1 MDKNYKKRWILL
13 MLFLIASLQVNYAQ
27 NIIPNPSFEVGS
39 GDNFDGWSKWNG
51 ATSLLA
57 TSVESEVNEGS
68 RALKAVVTSDGNP
81 WSVQFVSDPIPT
93 VIGESYT
100 FTAYVKGEVAGTE
113 IRFSTNPN
121 ALYSG
126 NYIVS
131 ETWTQVSWTF
141 TANEV
146 NTRIVLDLGANANT
160 YFIDTMEMLA
170 PPSVGENIVPNPSFE
185 LGSDDTFTNWS
196 KFNGAT
202 ALVQTTEPSEVHD
215 GNRALKAISTG
226 GNAWSVQ
233 IASDLIPTTIGES
246 YTFKIY
252 VKGAVAGTSIRFSTS
267 PSALYSGDYTV
278 SNTWTLLSWTF
289 TANATE
295 TRIVLDL
302 GADANTYFLD
312 SMEMLAPV
320 NNDPNL
326 VLNGSFEG
334 GSGDFFENWGQ
345 WNGDSSLTETLE
357 TNEVKTGSRAL
368 KATVTTNGEPYM
380 VQMVSDPIETTTGAT
395 YEFQVYAK
403 ALTEGSTIRFS
414 TNPNSLYSQD
424 FNVGT
429 DWTLLSWSFIANS
442 SQTRIALD
450 LGKNANTYFLDD
462 AQMQIQCGLTF
473 YTPPAS
479 QTPIASGK
487 NKFLGTIYDA
497 NDANLNKYFNQITP
511 ENAGKWGSVEVED
524 GVFDFSQLDAA
535 RAYAAQNNFP
545 FRFHVL
551 VWGNQQPTWLKPMSD
566 EEKVVRIKR
575 WFQEVAGHYDN
586 SSDARKTLEYIE
598 VVNEILND
606 KPDNEGSNATDNGS
620 GDYLNALRSLN
631 AELNTEP
638 STYDWV
644 VNAFKLARLY
654 FPCETKLMIN
664 EYGIENTPTSAAEY
678 VSIIELLKKDNL
690 VDVVGMQGH
699 SFSTR
704 RYGNGSFE
712 DATNNLSNNLN
723 LIADTGLP
731 IMITEMDID
740 GDASLDAN
748 GVRTNNGTQE
758 EQDAFQ
764 LSEYQR
770 IFGLYWN
777 HPSVIGIT
785 LWGYRSGMWRT
796 TQEAYLMNV
805 CDGSEK
811 PAMSQYLNTVIRNSE
826 DDLPLSNSFIDM
838 VATLSVDPSSQQ
850 YSDDITIK
858 INVPGGNGKCG
869 IAAQLANI
877 YINGILVGEVELVEN
892 ENNLE
897 GSLNLNLLEGENLGL
912 YAPGTKTVTAVFDQP
927 NEELHVANAETEF
940 NVTPED
946 AKLKIIGGTH
956 FNNKHSSSEVE
967 VTLNAMIEDEGEL
980 SGGSI
985 GDITN
990 STVRFLLDGVPVVV
1004 EDLTDENGYLLN
1016 GAILPFDNN
1025 TKGKIELTFPLN
1037 VEDDNSVKQYQIT
1050 LEAGGYYQGS
1060 VISQTDLVI
1069 KDKKNPK
1076 ADVVSWPNPT
1086 DNEFHVSL
1094 SGFKNNSNVNLKVIN
1109 YFTGATVY
1117 STSGNADKNYTF
1129 GLNFQ
1134 SGLYFLIIEQGN
1146 IKTSKFIIKK

>member
-1 MDKNYKKRWILL
+1 MKKNYKKRWILL
-13 MLFLIASLQVNYAQ
+13 MLFLVAMLQVNYAQ
-27 NIIPNPSFEVGS
+27 NIIPNPSFELGNN
-39 GDNFDGWSKWNG
+39 DDFNGWSKWNG
-51 ATSLLA
+51 PASLLA
-57 TSVESEVNEGS
+57 TSVASEVNDGS
-68 RALKAVVTSDGNP
+68 RALKAVVAADGNP
-81 WSVQFVSDPIPT
+81 WNVQLVSDPVPT
-93 VIGESYT
+93 IIGESYT
-100 FTAYVKGEVAGTE
+100 FTAYIKGAVAGTE
-113 IRFSTNPN
+113 IRFSTNPS

-126 NYIVS
+126 NYVVS

-202 ALVQTTEPSEVHD
+202 ALVQTTEPTEVHD

-226 GNAWSVQ
+226 GNPWSVQ
-233 IASDLIPTTIGES
+233 MASDLIPTIIGQS

-267 PSALYSGDYTV
+267 PSAQYSGNYTV
-278 SNTWTLLSWTF
+278 SDTWTLLSWTF

-302 GADANTYFLD
+302 GAQANTYFLD

-320 NNDPNL
+320 NDEPSL

-357 TNEVKTGSRAL
+357 TSEIKTGSRAL
-368 KATVTTNGEPYM
+368 KATVAANGEPYM
-380 VQMVSDPIETTTGAT
+380 VQMVSDPIATSIGAT
-395 YEFQVYAK
+395 YEFQIYTK
-403 ALTEGSTIRFS
+403 ALTAGSTIRFS
-414 TNPNSLYSQD
+414 TNPNALYSED
-424 FNVGT
+424 FTVGT
-429 DWTLLSWSFIANS
+429 DWTLLTWSFIANS
-442 SQTRIALD
+442 PETRIALD
-450 LGKNANTYFLDD
+450 LGKFANTYFLDD
-462 AQMQIQCGLTF
+462 AQMQIQCGVTF
-473 YTPPAS
+473 YSPPAS

-511 ENAGKWGSVEVED
+511 ENAGKWGSVERED

-586 SSDARKTLEYIE
+586 SSDARKTLEYLE

-606 KPDNEGSNATDNGS
+606 KPDNQGSNATDDSS

-712 DATNNLSNNLN
+712 NATNNLSNNLN

-796 TQEAYLMNV
+796 TQEAYLINL
-805 CDGSEK
+805 CEGSEK
-811 PAMSQYLNTVIRNSE
+811 PAMSQYLNTVIRNGE
-826 DDLPLSNSFIDM
+826 NPPLLTSFVDM
-838 VATLSVDPSSQQ
+838 VGSISIEPISQQ

-858 INVPGGNGKCG
+858 INIPSGNSKCG
-869 IAAQLANI
+869 VAAQDAGI
-877 YINGILVGEVELVEN
+877 YINGTLVGEIQLVEN
-892 ENNLE
+892 GNDLE
-897 GSLNLNLLEGENLGL
+897 GSLTISLLEGNNLGL
-912 YAPGTKTVTAVFDQP
+912 YSPGTKTVTAVFDQP
-927 NEELHVANAETEF
+927 NENLNVDIAETQF
-940 NVTPED
+940 TVTQED
-946 AKLKIIGGTH
+946 AELKIIGKT
-956 FNNKHSSSEVE
+956 NYNTKHSSNIAEI
-967 VTLNAMIEDEGEL
+967 TLNGFIEDIGEL
-980 SGGSI
+980 SGGSL

-990 STVRFLLDGVPVVV
+990 SKVRFLLDGIPIVV
-1004 EDLTDENGYLLN
+1004 ENVTDENGYFGVSPIGN
-1016 GAILPFDNN
+1016 K
-1025 TKGKIELTFPLN
+1025 TKGKVELTFPLDMGD
-1037 VEDDNSVKQYQIT
+1037 ESTQQYQIS
-1050 LEAGGYYQGS
+1050 LEAGGYYQGNS
-1060 VISQTDLVI
+1060 VSKANLVI
-1069 KDKKNPK
+1069 KNNNHKPSKLDI
-1076 ADVVSWPNPT
+1076 VCWPNPT
-1086 DNEFHVSL
+1086 PDEFR
-1094 SGFKNNSNVNLKVIN
+1094 VNLVGFNKKDQVDIKVFN
-1109 YFTGATVY
+1109 YYSHRIVY
-1117 STSGNADKNYTF
+1117 STKGKADENYIF
-1129 GLNFQ
+1129 GENFQ
-1134 SGLYFLIIEQGN
+1134 SGLYYIIVEQGKN
-1146 IKTSKFIIKK
+1146 KIQKLLLKK